1 MTENETIYSF
11 FCLATGKKQMK
22 RMDQMNGLRCVDP
35 DGEQIIFWKIML
47 GADSHMELTFEV
59 SPFVKFVEWDEL
71 LTEASRMKCE
81 DVKDN
86 LEANL
91 KGGELEKKW
100 SLIPAIFGINSR
112 YEPKDRKSAIRF
124 SLLESCGE
132 EIFER
137 ILLAIV
143 ETLFVQCGNQQASES
158 VKAVMDSFLADLV
171 KEYSFDEELNGC
183 IRNRYDKIENRLK
196 EWFPEQKVYYRNYG
210 RLQNEWKHCID
221 ETQNCNSVIEYY
233 EKVFPNYRKLYYL
246 LCLIQEICTMAGFP
260 CDLPHEFSEENL
272 KHRGGVIP
280 EAVQNVWLLYKEI
293 SQIQNL
299 RLRKEIIDE
308 FIDHIHKRHMDWERS
323 VINQL
328 LEKAKMSN

>member
-22 RMDQMNGLRCVDP
+22 KMDHMNGLPCVDP

-59 SPFVKFVEWDEL
+59 SPFVKFDEWDEL
-71 LTEASRMKCE
+71 LTETSGMRCK
-81 DVKDN
+81 DVKAN

-91 KGGELEKKW
+91 EGGELEKKW
-100 SLIPAIFGINSR
+100 SLIPEIFGINSR
-112 YEPKDRKSAIRF
+112 YELKDRKSAIRF

-137 ILLAIV
+137 ILLTIV
-143 ETLFVQCGNQQASES
+143 ETLFVQCGNQQASKS
-158 VKAVMDSFLADLV
+158 VKGVMDAFLSDLV
-171 KEYSFDEELNGC
+171 EEYSFDEELNGC
-183 IRNRYDKIENRLK
+183 IQNRYDKIENRLK
-196 EWFPEQKVYYRNYG
+196 EWFPEQKAYYRNYG
-210 RLQNEWKHCID
+210 RLQNEWKRCID

-246 LCLIQEICTMAGFP
+246 LCLIQEICAMAGTP
-260 CDLPHEFSEENL
+260 CDVPHEFSAENL
-272 KHRGGVIP
+272 KHRGGCIP
-280 EAVQNVWLLYKEI
+280 EKVQNVWHLYQEI
-293 SQIQNL
+293 SRIKN
-299 RLRKEIIDE
+299 REMREEIIGE
-308 FIDHIHKRHMDWERS
+308 FVDHIHKRHMDWERS

-328 LEKAKMSN
+328 LEKAKMND